1 MATLD
6 DFLED
11 ERRRITESPAPRAVA
26 GPTIIT
32 AERPGQEAS
41 PAAEAPK
48 AGAPAATAEQPSTA
62 AASVSAPSP
71 ANVEKQENP
80 YLAFKSALE
89 ESNADLKKAGNEYL
103 SGLSALTGMLEERLL
118 EERIRNKEK
127 AIDREKVQRI
137 NALGDGLSAIA
148 NLATTIGGGTL
159 MQLPSATRQYDEGY
173 ERRRLERQERIDNL
187 ERLREA
193 AEQGRLQTLYNL
205 RLQDIRGKE
214 RLAEAGMAEA
224 QARSQAAADAAQAQA
239 NAEQQAFDNSVQER
253 RLGIEEAKAEAA
265 KENNRRREEERKRQG
280 ELKAF
285 RTRTGKEIKIAL
297 PDGGYVTMGE
307 NDYMLNLPELKRL
320 IEEDIKETYDPEIE
334 RRRGNYS
341 FPRTWLTPAPD
352 NAERSRSLDKGGVK
366 DLVEERN
373 AILSELENADL
384 GIGDIETVVR
394 KYLGMSPRAQQVLK
408 DLGSGYETMLGR
420 IEGNGQPYSEDVD
433 EGGNIFLED
442 ITEDLKNY

>member
-11 ERRRITESPAPRAVA
+11 ERRRIVESPAPRAVA

-32 AERPGQEAS
+32 AERPGQAAS

-89 ESNADLKKAGNEYL
+89 ESNEDLKKAGNEYL

-148 NLATTIGGGTL
+148 NLATTIGGGTP

-173 ERRRLERQERIDNL
+173 ERRQLERQERIDNL

-205 RLQDIRGKE
+205 RLQDIQGKE
-214 RLAEAGMAEA
+214 RLAEAGIAE
-224 QARSQAAADAAQAQA
+224 AQAQA
-239 NAEQQAFDNSVQER
+239 NAEQQAFDNWVQTRKLDNADER
-253 RLGIEEAKAEAA
+253 NEVL
-265 KENNRRREEERKRQG
+265 RERNKQYAEERKRQG

-341 FPRTWLTPAPD
+341 FPRTWLTPDPD
-352 NAERSRSLDKGGVK
+352 NAERSMSLDKGGVK

-384 GIGDIETVVR
+384 GIGDIESVVR

-408 DLGSGYETMLGR
+408 DLGSGYEAMLGR
-420 IEGNGQPYSEDVD
+420 IEGNGNPGYAGYSEGMDA
-433 EGGNIFLED
+433 NIDGLFKSAGIENGEEELLD
-442 ITEDLKNY
+442 